1 MAGLFYD
8 VLEVNI
14 GVSVIILMLCLLSGK
29 LRKRYGA
36 AWMRTAWIL
45 VAVRL
50 MIPYNYSLP
59 VKEISLLNMPGFE
72 QERNVTED
80 MNRVQKN
87 SETGKGDTNPVPTQS
102 IDAQSTVQS
111 LTENSGQSDGKIPVN
126 NVMPTDNIKETGG
139 QDEEIVAG
147 RNEFSYTDI
156 LVKIWI
162 FGIAAGLIYF
172 ISGYLLFRKRFGKN
186 LKPVKDISLKRKFPV
201 PVYQSGSI
209 ASPALIGIFCP
220 KLIIPTSA
228 KQWSEEEFELIIMHE
243 FYHYKSK
250 DILFKAFMT
259 IVCCMNWF
267 NPAVYL
273 MKRQFFYDIELA
285 CDEKVLMHRNKE
297 EREAYA
303 RIMLSFAGR
312 KRGVTSFSTG
322 FGESKKQMKKR
333 IDHVMDTKKKKKG
346 IFSIII
352 TVGIILT
359 MSILVSCGYKPE
371 DAAEKEILSDASMQ
385 REPETEQEDFDTED
399 AEAVSA
405 SFDYNHEYN
414 QMLRCYENDVYLD
427 REDGIYRVKD
437 GTGEEELVFQ
447 NTYQLSRGMEIYKDS
462 LYFCGS
468 VQRGGEEKA
477 TIYRMHLDT
486 LEVED
491 ALALFSQSFDAL
503 YHLSVYEDK
512 LYAASGYAQR
522 IGFELD
528 GNGRITKMLDETA
541 DDFLFREYND
551 YMELQLSAWNNDVEY
566 DSEEYWEIIEQL
578 KNRYE
583 AVMDVAACKK
593 MLNGNQIVSKY
604 KDELLRSIY
613 LEKPDGTYE
622 YLCDSIGFPMI
633 ITQTGLY
640 YAVDESGTIWFT
652 DFETGVS
659 KKIYERKGREWE
671 QAYLI
676 NYDNDYVY
684 LLKSRSIGYD
694 LENNRVEENYLM
706 RVSKQ
711 DKEAEKV
718 YQFESDLNLNSLMHC
733 AVYGNRMYFENHET
747 IALDPD
753 ANGMQ
758 NDGEMSEDAEEMTR
772 TAKAFA
778 AAYFQNDTES
788 LRSYLSEDFEGSM
801 EAYPYPEAAGQ
812 IEGTYISGLPEGNLE
827 TGVCCALS
835 YEFKG
840 NAEADEALTYLDME
854 MIKTQQGFKIKSY
867 GLEM

>member
-1 MAGLFYD
+1 MTGLFYD

-14 GVSVIILMLCLLSGK
+14 AVSVMILVLCLSSGK

-36 AWMRTAWIL
+36 AWMRAVWIL
-45 VAVRL
+45 AAVRL
-50 MIPYNYSLP
+50 VIPYNYSLP
-59 VKEISLLNMPGFE
+59 FREGALLNMPGFV
-72 QERNVTED
+72 QERNFPED
-80 MNRVQKN
+80 IAKTQVPAK
-87 SETGKGDTNPVPTQS
+87 SDKEDTYPVPVQS
-102 IDAQSTVQS
+102 IDVQSTVQS
-111 LTENSGQSDGKIPVN
+111 AAENSGQSDAEFFADNVIPAE
-126 NVMPTDNIKETGG
+126 NIKETYGG
-139 QDEEIVAG
+139 DEKIEAG
-147 RNEFSYTDI
+147 GYEFSYLDI
-156 LVKIWI
+156 LVKIWF
-162 FGIAAGLIYF
+162 FGIAAGLLYC
-172 ISGYLLFRKRFGKN
+172 ISGYLFFRKRFVKN
-186 LKPVKDISLKRKFPV
+186 LGPVKDSGIKRNIPV
-201 PVYQSGSI
+201 PVYQSRNI
-209 ASPALIGIFCP
+209 TSPVLIGIFRP
-220 KLIIPTSA
+220 RLIIPASA

-243 FYHYKSK
+243 FHHYKSK
-250 DILFKAFMT
+250 DIFFKAFMT
-259 IVCCMNWF
+259 IVCCINWF

-312 KRGVTSFSTG
+312 KREASAFSTG

-352 TVGIILT
+352 TAGIILT
-359 MSILVSCGYKPE
+359 MSVLVSCGYEPE
-371 DAAEKEILSDASMQ
+371 DSAEKEIVSDASRQ
-385 REPETEQEDFDTED
+385 EEPETGQGDYDTED
-399 AEAVSA
+399 AEVLSV

-468 VQRGGEEKA
+468 VQRGGEERA

-486 LEVED
+486 LEAED
-491 ALALFSQSFDAL
+491 ALALFSQTFDAL

-512 LYAASGYAQR
+512 LYAANGYAQR
-522 IGFELD
+522 IGFDLD
-528 GNGRITKMLDETA
+528 ENGRITGLLDETA

-551 YMELQLSAWNNDVEY
+551 YMALQLSVWNNEVEY
-566 DSEEYWEIIEQL
+566 DSEEYWGIMEQL
-578 KNRYE
+578 KDRYE

-622 YLCDSIGFPMI
+622 YLCDAIGFPVI
-633 ITQTGLY
+633 ITETGLY

-659 KKIYERKGREWE
+659 QKFYERKGREWE

-684 LLKSRSIGYD
+684 LLKSRNIGYD
-694 LENNRVEENYLM
+694 LENNRVEENYLV
-706 RVSKQ
+706 RVSRQ
-711 DKEAEKV
+711 SKEAQKV

-733 AVYGNRMYFENHET
+733 AVYGNRMYFANHET
-747 IALDPD
+747 INLDPD
-753 ANGMQ
+753 INGMQ
-758 NDGEMSEDAEEMTR
+758 NDGELSEDAREMTK
-772 TAKAFA
+772 TAEEFA
-778 AAYFQNDTES
+778 AAYFQNDMES
-788 LRSYLSEDFEGSM
+788 FRLYLAEDFEGSA

-827 TGVCCALS
+827 IGVCCALS

-840 NAEADEALTYLDME
+840 NPEADETLTYLDME
-854 MIKTQQGFKIKSY
+854 MVKTQQGFKIKSY